1 MGVAFQNPRA
11 KAWFE
16 RHIVP
21 PGAMLAGKGL
31 I

>member
-11 KAWFE
+11 KDWFV
-16 RHIVP
+16 RHIVSP
-21 PGAMLAGKGL
+21 ETMLAGKGL